1 MADLAIRRSGGL
13 FVSPRSNPALGRP
26 PKRQFWRNRK
36 TCRQTLAIFQ
46 RHPHQHQHQHGTM
59 TIQSCSFHSLSTPPT
74 IATIPSQL
82 HRRCHR
88 CRGNTLPPSK
98 PTIFHRSHGGATA
111 TSRRRITDTS
121 SSFYILITSFPNA
134 NTQQIIMP
142 WLHQCHSVPTT
153 QQAPF
158 TIKHECNDNMPS
170 RSLHRHRRTIMSKRT
185 TSTVILPV
193 IILSAFAVI
202 LSAFIV
208 SVIITTRQSK
218 HASLSTSRRRMGG
231 GEDRGMG

>member
-1 MADLAIRRSGGL
+1 
-13 FVSPRSNPALGRP
+13 
-26 PKRQFWRNRK
+26 
-36 TCRQTLAIFQ
+36 
-46 RHPHQHQHQHGTM
+46 M

-88 CRGNTLPPSK
+88 CRGNTLPPSE

-111 TSRRRITDTS
+111 TSRRRITVTS

-153 QQAPF
+153 QLAHF

-185 TSTVILPV
+185 TSTVILSV

-202 LSAFIV
+202 LSAVIV

-231 GEDRGMG
+231 TRIGVRGNNTTIKMKQWQDEDGYGVTTTRQSN